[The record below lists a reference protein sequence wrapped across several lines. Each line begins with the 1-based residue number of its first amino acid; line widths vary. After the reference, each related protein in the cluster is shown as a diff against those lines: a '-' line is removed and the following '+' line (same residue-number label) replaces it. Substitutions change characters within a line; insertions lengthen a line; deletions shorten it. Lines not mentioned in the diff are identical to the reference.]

1 MALSRPSTIDSMI
14 NNTMNKKNKVK
25 AATFFCGLLCILG
38 FMLAAYFYYT
48 AVLVNTADDFLRS
61 LESKTAD
68 AKTLHLSS
76 DFKLHNDSESF
87 TKYINENGLNTYL
100 SASWDSRSI
109 KRKRGSLVGVIQTRD
124 KFLPATI
131 SLVNEDAQ
139 WKIYSL
145 QLRSEQSHQ
154 NEDIRELPD
163 QQTQLL
169 LAKAVSSVFITSLQ
183 QKNMQPLYDSAA
195 AIWQNN
201 TTVKTLDEA
210 FGNFYLE
217 DIALLSQVNNK
228 RPIFE
233 HIAKLDD
240 EGFMLMAGYYE
251 LEKQKLSFEQ
261 HYIYEGLGW
270 RLVGLDIRLSTL

>member
-38 FMLAAYFYYT
+38 FMLAAYFYFT

-61 LESKTAD
+61 LDSKTAD

-76 DFKLHNDSESF
+76 DFKLHIASESF
-87 TKYINENGLNTYL
+87 AKYINENGLDTYL

-124 KFLPATI
+124 KLLPATI
-131 SLVNEDAQ
+131 SLVNEDSQ

-145 QLRSEQSHQ
+145 QLRSEQSQQ

-210 FGNFYLE
+210 FGHFYLE
-217 DIALLSQVNNK
+217 DITLLSQVNNK
-228 RPIFE
+228 QPIFE

-240 EGFMLMAGYYE
+240 EGFMLMAGFYE

-261 HYIYEGLGW
+261 RYIYEGLGW
-270 RLVGLDIRLSTL
+270 RLVGLDIRLSN